1 MDPGAQRIRVE
12 FAEQCG
18 DFLLAPAIAAEELF
32 PGLGMGDVHAADA
45 REEEFPA
52 DRGHGVEHF
61 RAYARLAQD
70 LRGHQACGTAAD
82 DGDLGEGEDA

>member
-1 MDPGAQRIRVE
+1 
-12 FAEQCG
+12 
-18 DFLLAPAIAAEELF
+18 
-32 PGLGMGDVHAADA
+32 MGDVHAADA